1 MERRSLVVGNWKMH
15 GTVTFAREL
24 AREVAF
30 GSRSLANVEV
40 AICPS
45 HLLLSSAAAELVGSD
60 VKLGAQAVSEFLEG
74 AYTGETSASMLNE
87 VGCRFAI
94 VGHSERRHMFGET
107 SDAVAAKA
115 TAALDAGIT
124 PIICVGEVLEERQ
137 SGATHA
143 VVAGQL
149 RPFTN
154 GEGGDV
160 LRNAVIAN
168 EPVWAIGTG
177 ETAAPEQAQ
186 DIHQFIRSSIEE
198 VDPITSDGIRILY
211 GGSVKPD
218 NAANLFRMPDIDGGL
233 VGGAS
238 LKADDFLRICGSASR
253 R

>member
-124 PIICVGEVLEERQ
+124 PIICVGEVLEERR

-160 LRNAVIAN
+160 LRSAVIAY

-186 DIHQFIRSSIEE
+186 DVHQFIRSSIEE

>member
-154 GEGGDV
+154 GEGSDV
-160 LRNAVIAN
+160 LRSAVIAY

-186 DIHQFIRSSIEE
+186 DVHQFIRSSIEE
-198 VDPITSDGIRILY
+198 VDPITADGIRILY

>member
-15 GTVTFAREL
+15 GTVAFAREL
-24 AREVAF
+24 AREVAA

-40 AICPS
+40 AICPP

-60 VKLGAQAVSEFLEG
+60 VKLGAQTVSEFLQG
-74 AYTGETSASMLNE
+74 AYTGETSASMLNA

-94 VGHSERRHMFGET
+94 VGHSERRHLFGET

-115 TAALDAGIT
+115 TAALEAGIT

-137 SGATHA
+137 SGATNA

-149 RPFTN
+149 RPFTDGN
-154 GEGGDV
+154 GGDV
-160 LRNAVIAN
+160 LRSAVIAY

-177 ETAAPEQAQ
+177 EVASPEQAQ
-186 DIHQFIRSSIEE
+186 AVHAEIRSQLGSQGAN
-198 VDPITSDGIRILY
+198 TRIIY
-211 GGSVKPD
+211 GGSV
-218 NAANLFRMPDIDGGL
+218 NATNAGALFAQPDIDGGL

-238 LKADDFLRICGSASR
+238 LEANEFLKIAQLMVQG
-253 R
+253 

>member
-1 MERRSLVVGNWKMH
+1 MKRRSLVVGNWKMH

-160 LRNAVIAN
+160 LRNAVIAY

-186 DIHQFIRSSIEE
+186 DVHQFIRSWIEE

>member
-154 GEGGDV
+154 GKGGDV
-160 LRNAVIAN
+160 LRSAVIAY

-186 DIHQFIRSSIEE
+186 DVHQFIRSSIEE

>member
-15 GTVTFAREL
+15 GTVAFAREL
-24 AREVAF
+24 AREVAA
-30 GSRSLANVEV
+30 GSRSLTNVEV
-40 AICPS
+40 AICPP
-45 HLLLSSAAAELVGSD
+45 HLLLSSAAAELVASD
-60 VKLGAQAVSEFLEG
+60 VKLGAQTVSEFLQG

-94 VGHSERRHMFGET
+94 VGHSERRHLFGET

-115 TAALDAGIT
+115 TAALEAGIT
-124 PIICVGEVLEERQ
+124 PIICVGEVLEERH
-137 SGATHA
+137 SGATNA

-149 RPFTN
+149 RPFTDGN
-154 GEGGDV
+154 GGDV
-160 LRNAVIAN
+160 LRSAVIAY

-177 ETAAPEQAQ
+177 ETATPEQAQ
-186 DIHQFIRSSIEE
+186 DVHRFIRSSIKE
-198 VDPITSDGIRILY
+198 VDPTTADAIRILY

-233 VGGAS
+233 IGGAS